1 MAVKL
6 TIRVVDALEATG
18 KAYFV
23 WDSVVSGFG
32 VAVSSS
38 GVKSYVVKYRVGK
51 GRAAITRRMTLGKVN
66 VSPVDEARE
75 KARKI
80 IAKGNDEKDVVA
92 ERKANAEIS
101 TIKQLADKFLKQHAH
116 AKRKAS
122 TAAYYELM
130 IAKHIVPALGTK
142 RANQIT
148 RAEISNWHAAFDTK
162 HVTANRALTIL
173 RAMYAFGHK
182 HGYVPEDVNPT
193 RHIDKNP
200 EEGKERYLTK
210 DELQQLGEALRLAE
224 TTGLPW
230 VMDTDKPTAKHIPKK
245 IQSTTLDPYAV
256 AAIRLL
262 IFTGARLREI
272 LHLKWD
278 YVDVQRG
285 LLFLP
290 DSKTGKKT
298 IVLSPPALAILA
310 ALPRVEKCPFVIVG
324 KSIDKPRA
332 DLKRPWDS
340 IKTHAGLTDV
350 RLHDLRHTYA
360 SYGAGAGLGL
370 PIVGKLLGHAQSST
384 TERYAHLDNDPLKRG
399 ASIIGGEI
407 AAAMGETQHTAEI
420 IPLKAKS

>member
-6 TIRVVDALEATG
+6 TIRVVDALETTG

-23 WDSVVSGFG
+23 WDNELKGFG
-32 VAVSSS
+32 IAISPS

-51 GRAAITRRMTLGKVN
+51 GRAAPTRRMTLGKAN
-66 VSPVDEARE
+66 VSPVDEARD

-92 ERKANAEIS
+92 ERKANAEIP
-101 TIKQLADKFLKQHAH
+101 TIAKLGALFLKHHAY

-122 TAAYYELM
+122 TANYYEYV
-130 IAKHIVPALGTK
+130 IRTHINPHLGIK
-142 RANQIT
+142 KANT
-148 RAEISNWHAAFDTK
+148 LNRSEVVKWHLQLSVQK
-162 HVTANRALTIL
+162 VTANRALTIL

-182 HGYVPEDVNPT
+182 HGYVPEDANPT

-210 DELQQLGEALRLAE
+210 DELLKLGDALRLAE

-230 VMDTDKPTAKHIPKK
+230 VLDTDKPTAKHIPKA
-245 IQSTTLDPYAV
+245 IQSSTLDPFAV

-298 IVLSPPALAILA
+298 IVLSPPALAVLA
-310 ALPRVEKCPFVIVG
+310 ALPRIENCPFVIMG

-340 IKTHAGLTDV
+340 IKTHAELADV

-399 ASIIGGEI
+399 ASIIGNEI
-407 AAAMGETQHTAEI
+407 AAAMGELLPCAEVI
-420 IPLKAKS
+420 ELKR